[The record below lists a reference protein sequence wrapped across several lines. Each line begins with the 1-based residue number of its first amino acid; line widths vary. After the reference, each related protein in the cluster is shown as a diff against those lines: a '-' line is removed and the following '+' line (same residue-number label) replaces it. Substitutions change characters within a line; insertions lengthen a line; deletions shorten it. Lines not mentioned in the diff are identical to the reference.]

1 MDIES
6 AIAFLKNY
14 DGPRVSV
21 MEVCGTH
28 TAAIF
33 KTGVR
38 SLLSPKIRL
47 ISGPG
52 CPVCVT
58 PAAFIDRCVEL
69 SMEERRVVMSFGDML
84 KVPGSRLSLADARGK
99 GGRVE
104 MMYSPFEAVERAKQ
118 DKSTLFVLAAV
129 GFETTIPAYAL
140 ALEEA
145 VSQGLENI
153 RVVTALKAVIPALEW
168 ICENGKADG
177 FICPGHVSVITGAD
191 VYARLAKEYDKPFV
205 VAGFEGEHI
214 IAAICA
220 IVRAIS
226 DGRGAGRGHGIGSG
240 RGIVR
245 NLYPSA
251 VSGEGNLRARAI
263 IDKYFEKGPAFWRGL
278 GAIQDSGF
286 YLRGEYARFDGGGRG
301 LDGDDILPTGCR
313 CGDVIAGR
321 IDPNE
326 CPVFGG
332 ACLPES
338 PLGPCMVSAEG
349 ACGIWYRSV

>member
-6 AIAFLKNY
+6 AAVLLKSY
-14 DGPRVSV
+14 DGPRISV

-33 KTGVR
+33 NTGVR

-58 PAAFIDRCVEL
+58 PTTFIDRCIEIAKT
-69 SMEERRVVMSFGDML
+69 ENRVVMSFGDML
-84 KVPGSRLSLADARGK
+84 KVPGSRVSLAGARSE

-104 MMYSPFEAVERAKQ
+104 MMYSPFEAVARAKR
-118 DKSTLFVLAAV
+118 DPGTTFVLAAV
-129 GFETTIPAYAL
+129 GFETTVPAYAL
-140 ALEEA
+140 AIEEA
-145 VSQGLENI
+145 AALGLENI
-153 RVVTALKAVIPALEW
+153 RLVTALKSVLPALKW
-168 ICENGKADG
+168 VSENGEADG

-191 VYARLAKEYDKPFV
+191 AYTQLAEKYDKPFV

-214 IAAICA
+214 VAAICA
-220 IVRAIS
+220 IIQALS
-226 DGRGAGRGHGIGSG
+226 GKRGV
-240 RGIVR
+240 VR

-251 VSGEGNLRARAI
+251 VSGEGNLKAQAV
-263 IDKYFEKGPAFWRGL
+263 IDKYFERGSAFWRGL
-278 GAIQDSGF
+278 DAIPDSGF
-286 YLRGEYARFDGGGRG
+286 YLREEYARFDGGGRE
-301 LDGDDILPTGCR
+301 LGDDGAMPSGCL

-321 IDPNE
+321 ADPSE
-326 CPVFGG
+326 CLAFGG
-332 ACLPES
+332 ACLPEN

-349 ACGIWYRSV
+349 ACGIWYRGAGSEGW

>member
-6 AIAFLKNY
+6 ASAFLKNY
-14 DGPRVSV
+14 DGPRISV

-33 KTGVR
+33 RAGVR

-58 PAAFIDRCVEL
+58 PAAFIDRCVAL
-69 SMEERRVVMSFGDML
+69 AKTERHTLMSFGDML
-84 KVPGSRLSLADARGK
+84 KVPGARVSLAGARGE

-104 MMYSPFEAVERAKQ
+104 MMYSPFEAVARAKQ
-118 DKSTLFVLAAV
+118 DPDNVYVLAAV

-145 VSQGLENI
+145 VSQGIENI
-153 RVVTALKAVIPALEW
+153 RIVTALKSVIPALEW
-168 ICENGKADG
+168 ISENGEADG

-191 VYARLAKEYDKPFV
+191 AYARLAEKYSKPFV

-214 IAAICA
+214 VAAICS
-220 IVRAIS
+220 IVRAL
-226 DGRGAGRGHGIGSG
+226 SG
-240 RGIVR
+240 KKGVVR

-251 VSGEGNLRARAI
+251 VSAGGNARARAV
-263 IDKYFEKGPAFWRGL
+263 IDRYFEPGNAFWRGL
-278 GAIQDSGF
+278 GDIPDSGF
-286 YLRGEYARFDGGGRG
+286 YLRKEYARFDGGGRELGGDCG
-301 LDGDDILPTGCR
+301 LPASCR

-326 CPVFGG
+326 CPAFGG

-349 ACGIWYRSV
+349 ACGIWYRNAEEKPTR